1 MCLCCQSCQHSEDL
15 ISGGTKK
22 AAQLARLLFQ
32 GKSNSSVSADDHGN
46 LGAGIGISYSRNSV
60 ATLISSN
67 FFINAD
73 LPERK
78 NIGDH
83 WKEN

>member
-1 MCLCCQSCQHSEDL
+1 MVELRKLLSWPGFCF
-15 ISGGTKK
+15 K
-22 AAQLARLLFQ
+22 ASQIPQ
-32 GKSNSSVSADDHGN
+32 SADDHGN